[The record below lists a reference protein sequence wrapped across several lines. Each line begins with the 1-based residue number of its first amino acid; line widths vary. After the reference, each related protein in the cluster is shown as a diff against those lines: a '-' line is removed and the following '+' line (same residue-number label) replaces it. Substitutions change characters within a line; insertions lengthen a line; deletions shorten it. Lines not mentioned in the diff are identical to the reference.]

1 MIATLKI
8 LWNSFKMAMQELRVN
23 KLRTFLSLFGI
34 TIGIF
39 CIIAVLT
46 LTGSLEHNIR
56 KDLADLGEDV
66 IYLQKW
72 PWGGNGEY
80 AWWKYMNRPEPE
92 YKDLKPIQDKVH
104 SASYA
109 SFNFDAGNKKV
120 EFGDDYMD
128 GVNMMAVTNDFDQIQ
143 TLQILD
149 GRFFANSESNSGAN
163 VAILGFTV
171 WDGLFSSPES
181 AMGKIVKVA
190 GRDVKVIGVLKKKGE
205 SMIGAGSYD
214 NAIILPYRFAR
225 TVVDERRFADP
236 YILVKAKPGVSLD
249 QLKDEL
255 RGVMRATHRLRPR
268 EEDDFALNE
277 ISSANDSLNSM
288 FGAINAG
295 GGFIAFFSLLV
306 GGFGIANIMFVT
318 VKERTNIIGLKKA
331 IGARRNIILMEF
343 LLESVCL
350 CLFGGMLGLLMVYL
364 MTVIINSVS
373 SFEMVISAGAFIAGL
388 TVSAGVGVLAGFI
401 PAFIAARLDPVV
413 AIRSN

>member
-56 KDLADLGEDV
+56 KDLSDLGEDV

-104 SASYA
+104 SAVYA
-109 SFNFDAGNKKV
+109 SFNFDASGKKV

-128 GVNMMAVTNDFDQIQ
+128 GVTMMAVTNDFDQIQ

-163 VAILGFTV
+163 VAILGFTI

-181 AMGKIVKVA
+181 AMGKMVKVA

-205 SMIGAGSYD
+205 SMIGAGSFD

-236 YILVKAKPGVSLD
+236 YILVKARPGVGLD

-288 FGAINAG
+288 FGAINLG
-295 GGFIAFFSLLV
+295 GGFIAFFSLIV

-350 CLFGGMLGLLMVYL
+350 CLFGGLLGLFMVYL
-364 MTVIINSVS
+364 LTIIINSVS
-373 SFEMVISAGAFIAGL
+373 SFEMVISVGAFIAGL
-388 TVSAGVGVLAGFI
+388 VVSVGVGVLAGFI
-401 PAFIAARLDPVV
+401 PAYIAARLDPVV

>member
-1 MIATLKI
+1 
-8 LWNSFKMAMQELRVN
+8 MALQELRVN

-39 CIIAVLT
+39 CIIAVFT

-56 KDLADLGEDV
+56 KDLADLGDDV
-66 IYLQKW
+66 VYLQKW
-72 PWGGNGEY
+72 PWGGGGEY

-104 SASYA
+104 SASFA
-109 SFNFDAGNKKV
+109 SFNFESGGKKV
-120 EFGDDYMD
+120 EYGDDYME
-128 GVNMMAVTNDFDQIQ
+128 GVSMMAVTNDFDQIQ

-163 VAILGFTV
+163 VAILGFTI
-171 WDGLFSSPES
+171 WDGLFPSAEA
-181 AMGKIVKVA
+181 AMGKVVKVS
-190 GRDVKVIGVLKKKGE
+190 GRDVKIIGLLKKKGE
-205 SMIGAGSYD
+205 SMIGGIGYD

-236 YILVKAKPGVSLD
+236 YILVKARPTVSID

-255 RGVMRATHRLRPR
+255 RGVMRATHRLKPR

-277 ISSANDSLNSM
+277 ISAANENLNSM
-288 FGAINAG
+288 FAAINVG
-295 GGFIAFFSLLV
+295 GGLIAIFALIV
-306 GGFGIANIMFVT
+306 GAFGIANIMFVT

-331 IGARRNIILMEF
+331 IGARRGIILMEF
-343 LLESVCL
+343 LLEAVCL
-350 CLFGGMLGLLMVYL
+350 CLFGGTLGLLLVYL
-364 MTVIINSVS
+364 LTVIINMTT
-373 SFEMVISAGAFIAGL
+373 SFEMMLSVGSVIFGL
-388 TVSAGVGVLAGFI
+388 SVSAGVGMLAGFI
-401 PAFIAARLDPVV
+401 PAYTASKLDPVV

>member
-1 MIATLKI
+1 MISTLKI
-8 LWNSFKMAMQELRVN
+8 LWNSFKMALQELRVN

-39 CIIAVLT
+39 CIIAVFT

-56 KDLADLGEDV
+56 KDLADLGDDV
-66 IYLQKW
+66 VYLQKW
-72 PWGGNGEY
+72 PWGGGGEY

-104 SASYA
+104 SASFA
-109 SFNFDAGNKKV
+109 SFNFESGGKKV
-120 EFGDDYMD
+120 EYGDDYME
-128 GVNMMAVTNDFDQIQ
+128 GVSMMAVTNDFDQIQ

-163 VAILGFTV
+163 VAILGFTI
-171 WDGLFSSPES
+171 WDGLFPSAEA
-181 AMGKIVKVA
+181 AMGKVVKVS
-190 GRDVKVIGVLKKKGE
+190 GRDVKIIGLLKKKGE
-205 SMIGAGSYD
+205 SMIGGIGYD

-236 YILVKAKPGVSLD
+236 YILVKARPTVSID

-255 RGVMRATHRLRPR
+255 RGVMRATHRLKPR

-277 ISSANDSLNSM
+277 ISAANENLNSM
-288 FGAINAG
+288 FAAINVG
-295 GGFIAFFSLLV
+295 GGLIAIFALIV
-306 GGFGIANIMFVT
+306 GAFGIANIMFVT

-331 IGARRNIILMEF
+331 IGARRGIILMEF
-343 LLESVCL
+343 LLEAVCL
-350 CLFGGMLGLLMVYL
+350 CLFGGTLGLLLVYL
-364 MTVIINSVS
+364 LTVIINMTT
-373 SFEMVISAGAFIAGL
+373 SFEMMLSVGSVIFGL
-388 TVSAGVGVLAGFI
+388 SVSAGVGMLAGFI
-401 PAFIAARLDPVV
+401 PAYTASKLDPVV

>member
-56 KDLADLGEDV
+56 KDLADLGDDV

-92 YKDLKPIQDKVH
+92 FKDLKPIQDKVH
-104 SASYA
+104 SAGYA
-109 SFNFDAGNKKV
+109 SFNFESGGKKV

-128 GVNMMAVTNDFDQIQ
+128 GVTMMAVTNDFDQIQ

-163 VAILGFTV
+163 VAILGFTI
-171 WDGLFSSPES
+171 WDGLFPSPES

-190 GRDVKVIGVLKKKGE
+190 GRDVKIIGVLKKKGE
-205 SMIGAGSYD
+205 SMIGGIGYD

-236 YILVKAKPGVSLD
+236 YILVKAKPNVALD

-255 RGVMRATHRLRPR
+255 RGVMRATHRLRPK

-277 ISSANDSLNSM
+277 ISSANDSLNAM
-288 FGAINAG
+288 FAAING
-295 GGFIAFFSLLV
+295 GGILIAGFALIV
-306 GGFGIANIMFVT
+306 GAFGIANIMFVT

-331 IGARRNIILMEF
+331 IGARRGIILMEF
-343 LLESVCL
+343 LLEAVCL
-350 CLFGGMLGLLMVYL
+350 CLFGGVLGILMIYLMVI
-364 MTVIINSVS
+364 IINAAS
-373 SFEMVISAGAFIAGL
+373 SFEMVMSVGSVVFGL
-388 TVSAGVGVLAGFI
+388 SVSAIVGLLAGFI
-401 PAFIAARLDPVV
+401 PAYTASKLDPVV